1 MKILL
6 IKGVSKIQILNSF
19 GELNIKMQAPAL
31 LFSLLLQLQLLLHV
45 LYSRDV
51 ALHGVQGVEL
61 NEADLTV
68 ERLLVALLLLL

>member
-1 MKILL
+1 
-6 IKGVSKIQILNSF
+6 
-19 GELNIKMQAPAL
+19 MQAGLLLPAL
-31 LFSLLLQLQLLLHV
+31 LLSLLLQLQLLLHV

-68 ERLLVALLLLL
+68 ECLLVALLLLL